1 MGALG
6 DSADAGRPNR
16 CGFRLTATESAGK
29 RVLFSFNVA
38 PAKVDARLKNII
50 SKALFPF
57 RNNLLVVV
65 SSDSQSGH
73 KNGGDSPAPLGIIK
87 G

>member
-6 DSADAGRPNR
+6 DSADEGRPNR

-29 RVLFSFNVA
+29 RVLFSFHA
-38 PAKVDARLKNII
+38 AFAKIDTQLKNNI
-50 SKALFPF
+50 SKPIFPF
-57 RNNLLVVV
+57 ENNLLVVV

>member
-1 MGALG
+1 
-6 DSADAGRPNR
+6 
-16 CGFRLTATESAGK
+16 
-29 RVLFSFNVA
+29 LFSFHA
-38 PAKVDARLKNII
+38 AFAKIDTQLKNII
-50 SKALFPF
+50 SKALFLF
-57 RNNLLVVV
+57 QNNLLVVV